1 MVYRVVRGVA
11 VAYMI
16 KVDFDLYIF
25 AAAERVAA
33 MARELG
39 STIFNKTLPHLPP
52 CHSALIDSCVSAQG
66 ALNYL
71 TVSVLGRLAYRVFEP
86 AQVPVPQKKEGS
98 VRQIDGC
105 RHSISTSVSTI
116 MSVTASQIAAYP
128 PPEARPVEILLAD
141 ELTLVREG
149 LAALC
154 NSVPGFRV
162 VSQVGTAMGALAEIQ
177 RVNPALALLD
187 LGLSD
192 LAATEVIRRVREQ
205 GLRTRCAV
213 FSARKDR
220 KTVLEVL
227 RMGAC
232 GYLLKSSTSEQMAEA
247 LSQFSQGGIYVS
259 PQIEVM
265 SLFGDGNGRDPGQD
279 PLESLS
285 SREFQ
290 VFSLLV
296 EGVRA
301 KEIAAR
307 LSLSPKTVDTY
318 RSSLMRKLDIHDV
331 AGLVKFAIK
340 RDLAALPA

>member
-1 MVYRVVRGVA
+1 MPAAQPVA
-11 VAYMI
+11 LRSPEPRLTGI
-16 KVDFDLYIF
+16 
-25 AAAERVAA
+25 
-33 MARELG
+33 
-39 STIFNKTLPHLPP
+39 
-52 CHSALIDSCVSAQG
+52 LI
-66 ALNYL
+66 
-71 TVSVLGRLAYRVFEP
+71 
-86 AQVPVPQKKEGS
+86 
-98 VRQIDGC
+98 
-105 RHSISTSVSTI
+105 
-116 MSVTASQIAAYP
+116 
-128 PPEARPVEILLAD
+128 AD

-154 NSVPGFRV
+154 NSIAGFQV
-162 VSQVGTAMGALAEIQ
+162 VAKVGTAAAALAEIQ
-177 RVNPALALLD
+177 RAGPDIALLD

-192 LAATEVIRRVREQ
+192 LAATEVIRRVREE

-213 FSARKDR
+213 FSIRKDR

-227 RMGAC
+227 RTGAC
-232 GYLLKSSTSEQMAEA
+232 GYVLKSSTSEQMADA
-247 LSQFSQGGIYVS
+247 LSQFTQGGIYVS

-265 SLFGDGNGRDPGQD
+265 SLFEGSGRKQVDD

-296 EGVRA
+296 EGIRA

-331 AGLVKFAIK
+331 AGLVKFAIR
-340 RDLAALPA
+340 RDLADMRA

>member
-1 MVYRVVRGVA
+1 M
-11 VAYMI
+11 
-16 KVDFDLYIF
+16 
-25 AAAERVAA
+25 
-33 MARELG
+33 LG
-39 STIFNKTLPHLPP
+39 SVLPNPIFVLP
-52 CHSALIDSCVSAQG
+52 
-66 ALNYL
+66 
-71 TVSVLGRLAYRVFEP
+71 EP
-86 AQVPVPQKKEGS
+86 
-98 VRQIDGC
+98 
-105 RHSISTSVSTI
+105 
-116 MSVTASQIAAYP
+116 
-128 PPEARPVEILLAD
+128 RPVDILLAD

-154 NSVPGFRV
+154 NSIEGFRV
-162 VSQVGTAMGALAEIQ
+162 VAQVGTAGAALTEIMRLQ
-177 RVNPALALLD
+177 PAIALLD

-205 GLRTRCAV
+205 DLPTRCAV
-213 FSARKDR
+213 FSTRKDR

-227 RMGAC
+227 RTGAC
-232 GYLLKSSTSEQMAEA
+232 GYLLKTSSSGQMAEA
-247 LSQFSQGGIYVS
+247 LGQFTQGGIYVS

-265 SLFGDGNGRDPGQD
+265 SLFGEGGFRHEADPI
-279 PLESLS
+279 ESLS

-307 LSLSPKTVDTY
+307 LTLSPKTVDTY

-340 RDLAALPA
+340 RDLADLRA

>member
-1 MVYRVVRGVA
+1 MPAPAAQA
-11 VAYMI
+11 VT
-16 KVDFDLYIF
+16 F
-25 AAAERVAA
+25 
-33 MARELG
+33 
-39 STIFNKTLPHLPP
+39 
-52 CHSALIDSCVSAQG
+52 SA
-66 ALNYL
+66 
-71 TVSVLGRLAYRVFEP
+71 
-86 AQVPVPQKKEGS
+86 
-98 VRQIDGC
+98 
-105 RHSISTSVSTI
+105 
-116 MSVTASQIAAYP
+116 
-128 PPEARPVEILLAD
+128 PEARTVEILIAD

-154 NSVPGFRV
+154 NSILGFRV
-162 VSQVGTAMGALAEIQ
+162 VAQVGTAGGALEEIQ
-177 RVNPALALLD
+177 RLAPDIALLD

-213 FSARKDR
+213 FSVRKDR

-227 RMGAC
+227 RSGAC
-232 GYLLKSSTSEQMAEA
+232 GYLLKSSTAEQMADA
-247 LSQFSQGGIYVS
+247 LSQFTQGGIYVS

-265 SLFGDGNGRDPGQD
+265 SLFGEGNGRRNGEDPI
-279 PLESLS
+279 ESLS
-285 SREFQ
+285 TREFQ

-296 EGVRA
+296 EGIRA

-340 RDLAALPA
+340 RDLADLKP

>member
-1 MVYRVVRGVA
+1 M
-11 VAYMI
+11 
-16 KVDFDLYIF
+16 
-25 AAAERVAA
+25 
-33 MARELG
+33 
-39 STIFNKTLPHLPP
+39 P
-52 CHSALIDSCVSAQG
+52 
-66 ALNYL
+66 
-71 TVSVLGRLAYRVFEP
+71 
-86 AQVPVPQKKEGS
+86 
-98 VRQIDGC
+98 
-105 RHSISTSVSTI
+105 
-116 MSVTASQIAAYP
+116 VTASQTGAAAIP
-128 PPEARPVEILLAD
+128 APRLAEVLLAD

-154 NSVPGFRV
+154 NSISGFRV
-162 VSQVGTAMGALAEIQ
+162 VAQAGTGAAALAEIQ
-177 RVNPALALLD
+177 RLEPEVALLD

-213 FSARKDR
+213 FSVRKDR

-227 RMGAC
+227 RAGAC
-232 GYLLKSSTSEQMAEA
+232 GYLLKSSTAEQMADA
-247 LSQFSQGGIYVS
+247 LGQFTQGGIYVS

-265 SLFGDGNGRDPGQD
+265 SLFGDTNGRNPGEDPI
-279 PLESLS
+279 ESLS
-285 SREFQ
+285 GREFQ

-340 RDLAALPA
+340 RDLADLPA

>member
-1 MVYRVVRGVA
+1 M
-11 VAYMI
+11 
-16 KVDFDLYIF
+16 
-25 AAAERVAA
+25 
-33 MARELG
+33 LG
-39 STIFNKTLPHLPP
+39 SVLPTPSFVLPE
-52 CHSALIDSCVSAQG
+52 S
-66 ALNYL
+66 
-71 TVSVLGRLAYRVFEP
+71 
-86 AQVPVPQKKEGS
+86 
-98 VRQIDGC
+98 
-105 RHSISTSVSTI
+105 
-116 MSVTASQIAAYP
+116 
-128 PPEARPVEILLAD
+128 RPVDVLLAD

-154 NSVPGFRV
+154 NSIRGFRV
-162 VSQVGTAMGALAEIQ
+162 VAQVGSASAALAAIERLQ
-177 RVNPALALLD
+177 PAIALLD

-205 GLRTRCAV
+205 GLQTRCAV
-213 FSARKDR
+213 LSVRKDR

-227 RMGAC
+227 RAGAC
-232 GYLLKSSTSEQMAEA
+232 GYLLKISSSEQMAEA
-247 LSQFSQGGIYVS
+247 LSQFTQGGIYVS

-265 SLFGDGNGRDPGQD
+265 SLFGEGGSRHEADPI
-279 PLESLS
+279 ESLS

-290 VFSLLV
+290 VFSLLI

-340 RDLAALPA
+340 RDLADLRA

>member
-1 MVYRVVRGVA
+1 MPGS
-11 VAYMI
+11 
-16 KVDFDLYIF
+16 
-25 AAAERVAA
+25 AA
-33 MARELG
+33 
-39 STIFNKTLPHLPP
+39 
-52 CHSALIDSCVSAQG
+52 Q
-66 ALNYL
+66 
-71 TVSVLGRLAYRVFEP
+71 
-86 AQVPVPQKKEGS
+86 PVPKLSPE
-98 VRQIDGC
+98 VRQTEVLI
-105 RHSISTSVSTI
+105 
-116 MSVTASQIAAYP
+116 
-128 PPEARPVEILLAD
+128 AD

-154 NSVPGFRV
+154 TSLGGYRV
-162 VSQVGTAMGALAEIQ
+162 VAQVGSAAAALTEIERLQ
-177 RVNPALALLD
+177 PAIALLD

-192 LAATEVIRRVREQ
+192 LAATEVIRRVRDK

-213 FSARKDR
+213 FSVRKDR

-227 RMGAC
+227 RTGAC
-232 GYLLKSSTSEQMAEA
+232 GYLLKSSTAEQMAEA
-247 LSQFSQGGIYVS
+247 LVQFCQGGIYVS

-265 SLFGDGNGRDPGQD
+265 SLLCDANAGEGQD
-279 PLESLS
+279 PLDLLS

-331 AGLVKFAIK
+331 AGLVKYAIK
-340 RDLAALPA
+340 RDLADFQG